1 MTLLPGGAC
10 DMSSP
15 SQSRFAWRTLF
26 ARSRSAVFVVGGDR
40 RLRYANAAWE
50 EATATPFAPIRGMR
64 ISPRQSASDLSNTL
78 SPPPEAWACQVARVR
93 RAAPGQ
99 ADGPPWWDFTFLP
112 LLGDGDGRVLAVV
125 GVLTVDGVTSNLP
138 RVKVP
143 ESLAVMRAAHA
154 EFYSFDRLAGP
165 SPASERLLS
174 QVRAAA
180 IGEMPVWVTGEPG
193 AGKETVARVIHHNGP
208 RRERA
213 FVGLACGGLQPYLI
227 DGLLFGK
234 GGVAGGRVVGTLFL
248 KYPHLLPAATQE
260 KILNWC
266 DSAAGPRLVCAA
278 PSPAGDL
285 VTAGQLARPFH
296 TRFAAFDITL
306 PPLRMRLDDLP
317 KLCDRAGLPRP
328 APDVLAMLRTYAW
341 PGNLRELTDVLARAD
356 GGPLTK
362 DHLPR
367 VIRERHLIVT
377 HPYTAPSPMPK
388 LDDILT
394 AVEKRL
400 IENALAEAGGNQ
412 GVAAERLGVF
422 RQRLARRIAALGIA
436 GGGE

>member
-1 MTLLPGGAC
+1 
-10 DMSSP
+10 
-15 SQSRFAWRTLF
+15 
-26 ARSRSAVFVVGGDR
+26 VFVVGGDR
-40 RLRYANAAWE
+40 RLRFANPAWE

-64 ISPRQSASDLSNTL
+64 ISPRRSASDLSNTL
-78 SPPPEAWACQVARVR
+78 APPPEAWAGRLARAR
-93 RAAPGQ
+93 RAAPGHT
-99 ADGPPWWDFTFLP
+99 DGPPWWDLTFLP
-112 LLGDGDGRVLAVV
+112 LLGDGESRVLAVV
-125 GVLTVDGVTSNLP
+125 GVLAVGGVEPHLP

-143 ESLAVMRAAHA
+143 EALAALRATHA

-193 AGKETVARVIHHNGP
+193 TGKETVARVIHHNGP

-234 GGVAGGRVVGTLFL
+234 GGAAGGRVAGTLYL
-248 KYPHLLPAATQE
+248 KNPQLLPAATQD

-266 DSAAGPRLVCAA
+266 DSAAGPRLVCGAT
-278 PSPAGDL
+278 STAGEL

-296 TRFAAFDITL
+296 TRYATFDIPV
-306 PPLRMRLDDLP
+306 PPLRSRLDDLP
-317 KLCDRAGLPRP
+317 KLCERAGLPRP
-328 APDVLAMLRTYAW
+328 AADVLAVLRTYNW
-341 PGNLRELTDVLARAD
+341 PGNLRELADVLAKAE

-367 VIRERHLIVT
+367 VIRERHLIAT
-377 HPYTAPSPMPK
+377 HPHTAPPRMPN

-436 GGGE
+436 GDGE